1 MPRKPRVYL
10 ADKTSHIYLCG
21 NNQQSCFYCPADY
34 QYYSLLLN
42 KGLLKYKVLLHAY
55 VLMENHIQL
64 LLTPCCSKGIAK
76 LIQYISSSYVRY
88 FNKKYQRSGS
98 LFQGRHKA
106 SIVDADN
113 YLLACMRFIEFDPVK
128 SGLVSHLAQYPHSSY
143 VQNAV
148 YQRVLV
154 PEVTVNQ
161 HSQYLHLGYNL
172 LSRKSNYQK
181 LFLHSSHQYLDTLII
196 ERLMHNF
203 PIGDQFFI
211 KQIEA
216 MHHIKFN
223 KMKPGR
229 PCKAMKLML
238 PVIFC

>member
-1 MPRKPRVYL
+1 MPRKPRIYL

-21 NNQQSCFYCPADY
+21 NNKQSCFYCTADY
-34 QYYSLLLN
+34 QYYSALLC
-42 KGLLKYKVLLHAY
+42 KGLRKYKVLLHAY

-64 LLTPCCSKGIAK
+64 LLTPSCNKGIAS

-88 FNKKYQRSGS
+88 MNKKYQRSGS

-106 SIVDADN
+106 SIIDADN
-113 YLLACMRFIEFDPVK
+113 YLLACMRFIESEPLK
-128 SGLVSHLAQYPHSSY
+128 SGIISHLGHYPYSSY
-143 VQNAV
+143 TQNAV
-148 YQRVLV
+148 HQQLSTPQVAV
-154 PEVTVNQ
+154 SP
-161 HSQYLHLGYNL
+161 HSQYIHLGNNL

-211 KQIEA
+211 KHIESL
-216 MHHIKFN
+216 HHIKFN

-229 PCKAMKLML
+229 PSKPVKLML